1 MPFAVQ
7 GVIPPVVTILSEDGR
22 FDPVGMGKHLDK
34 LCASAVDGLLI
45 LGSTG
50 EFAHLSMAER
60 KEIAAFCLKHVAGRK
75 PVIIGA
81 GACGTA
87 EVIDL
92 GRHAA
97 EHGADAIMVVNP
109 YYAKLTEER
118 IYGHYK
124 HIGES
129 VPVPVILYNFP
140 GLTGQDLSIELVI
153 RIARDC
159 PNIVGI
165 KDTVDSM
172 FHLRR
177 LVLEAK
183 AARPDFLIYAGYDE
197 YMLDTL
203 LLGGDGGIPAS
214 SNFAPEITCGVYA
227 AYKAGDVAALK
238 SLVPRLGMLQ
248 TLLILDTP
256 FAGPLKEAI
265 RLCGLD
271 IPMGVAMPATP
282 PDAAI
287 KAKVAEVLKAAKVI

>member
-1 MPFAVQ
+1 MPFALK

-22 FDPVGMGKHLDK
+22 FDPAGMAKHLDK

-50 EFAHLSMAER
+50 EFAHLSMPER
-60 KEIAAFCLKHVAGRK
+60 KEIAAFCLKHVGGRK

-109 YYAKLTEER
+109 YYAKLTDER
-118 IYGHYK
+118 IHGHYK
-124 HIGES
+124 RISES

-140 GLTGQDLSIELVI
+140 GLTGQDLSVELVT
-153 RIARDC
+153 RIALDC
-159 PNIVGI
+159 PNVVGI

-177 LVLEAK
+177 LVLEVK

-214 SNFAPEITCGVYA
+214 SNFAPEITCGIYA
-227 AYKAGDVAALK
+227 AFKAGDAAAMK
-238 SLVPRLGMLQ
+238 ALVPRLGMLQ
-248 TLLILDTP
+248 TLLIIDTP
-256 FAGPLKEAI
+256 FAGPLKEAV

-271 IPMGVAMPATP
+271 VPTGVALPVTP
-282 PDAAI
+282 PDAAV
-287 KAKVAEVLKAAKVI
+287 KAKVAEVLKAAGVL